1 MNTPLYIYREGKG
14 KKAIDHYAFND
25 NDATEIAND
34 LKSRNKTYQ
43 LIRVKGLGE
52 AGSDALRA
60 TGLDPETRV
69 LTKITIGD
77 EESAKH
83 WLDVAMGKDVAPR
96 KKWIEDN
103 PIDYVED

>member
-1 MNTPLYIYREGKG
+1 MPIATSSQCLADSSSPIVIWVNT
-14 KKAIDHYAFND
+14 
-25 NDATEIAND
+25 
-34 LKSRNKTYQ
+34 
-43 LIRVKGLGE
+43 RVS
-52 AGSDALRA
+52 GSKPDALRA

-69 LTKITIGD
+69 LTQITIGD

-83 WLDVAMGKDVAPR
+83 WLDVAMGKDVTPR